1 MVGMTYQRLK
11 PMLKRLAFI
20 KRHWLL
26 TLFLLFILW
35 IAHKV
40 YRFFVYVDPGSV
52 MVTSV
57 SSDGHYAVTSD
68 SLKRIIL
75 WDLQRHKARLIAN
88 KANIYSAYFIKHSD
102 KFIWQDLAH
111 NRVYVED
118 VQDHIIKSFQPGF
131 ATYGEIM
138 TTDLQTYFA
147 SDQAWNLYSCKQ
159 GGCKVIKRAYDV
171 NGFLGEQKLL
181 NLYLS
186 SDDKFLLTSGSGSY
200 FDDIPLSAGINNG
213 QALKKGYKVERIN
226 WESLLEGIVLWSV
239 MTGKPLVKY
248 PGNKVKEVAA
258 ISPDDKYIVGGDEQ
272 PLAFVWDLQSG
283 KRLFQLDFIKYGH
296 IVNPKAPIDK
306 QRFDKTGLIPQPKD
320 YGYCLGFRRDMDE
333 KINGSIFLAAKFI
346 DKTHYLRLVF
356 DTPWAVLY
364 QVTNPQPSKYLFLGK
379 DPYPAM
385 SDFSAD
391 ESLDTSSQAHVLV
404 TGQYNHDGII
414 VYHYDPK
421 AQTLTRVWAPSAPS
435 FLARWFWV

>member
-1 MVGMTYQRLK
+1 MIKPLK
-11 PMLKRLAFI
+11 FI
-20 KRHWLL
+20 RRHWLL
-26 TLFLLFILW
+26 MLFLLFTLW
-35 IAHKV
+35 VTHKV

-118 VQDHIIKSFQPGF
+118 VQGHIIKSFQPGF
-131 ATYGEIM
+131 ASYGQVM
-138 TTDLQTYFA
+138 STDLQYYIA
-147 SDQAWNLYSCKQ
+147 SNDNWNLFIWHKGKLQ
-159 GGCKVIKRAYDV
+159 RLMWEDEG
-171 NGFLGEQKLL
+171 GFLGAGKLL
-181 NLYLS
+181 NLYFT
-186 SDDKFLLTSGSGSY
+186 SDDKYLVTAGTGAADFN
-200 FDDIPLSAGINNG
+200 DIT
-213 QALKKGYKVERIN
+213 ERKRYPHQR
-226 WESLLEGIVLWSV
+226 EGIDNITLWNYK
-239 MTGKPLVKY
+239 TLTPIRQYL
-248 PGNKVKEVAA
+248 GNQAKEVAA

-364 QVTNPQPSKYLFLGK
+364 QVTNPQPSKYLYLGK

-421 AQTLTRVWAPSAPS
+421 AQTLTRVWAPSAPN
-435 FLARWFWV
+435 FLAKWFWIG